1 MFCKPMRRMSSP
13 LNDCT
18 GIVEKTLAVR
28 LLLAVTTTSSIVCVR
43 SVSCAATHV
52 IQKRATIPAASL
64 LTIIIALCLLSYPI
78 PRGLEKF
85 SIGRSSDFC
94 QAGMSSRTLRVS
106 DIVVFQPYK
115 GNLQQR
121 DCQRFSLCS
130 LLITWCEPNAGA
142 KIIHFFISA
151 KKKRIFLQI
160 Y

>member
-1 MFCKPMRRMSSP
+1 MSSP
-13 LNDCT
+13 LIDCT

-43 SVSCAATHV
+43 SESWAATHV
-52 IQKRATIPAASL
+52 IQKTATIPAASL
-64 LTIIIALCLLSYPI
+64 FTLIIALSLLPNPI
-78 PRGLEKF
+78 PRGQKNH

-94 QAGMSSRTLRVS
+94 QTGMSSRTLRVS

-142 KIIHFFISA
+142 KIQHFSLSA
-151 KKKRIFLQI
+151 KKNTIFMQI
-160 Y
+160 LTIIVIL